1 MSMVQTHS
9 QRTLTSEVKYFK
21 ILMQEFSVKLD
32 IIFLNTL
39 AAFFLEN
46 VTLYKSPPPLEF
58 EIISFLCFPAQCSQK
73 VHPRLEEIQ
82 QGTARHQAL
91 LP

>member
-32 IIFLNTL
+32 IILINTL

-46 VTLYKSPPPLEF
+46 VKLYK
-58 EIISFLCFPAQCSQK
+58 
-73 VHPRLEEIQ
+73 
-82 QGTARHQAL
+82 
-91 LP
+91 